1 MKETKEIAYGTLSPR
16 NQVCTE
22 TKQNNKK
29 KLQRTQKNSLIRRY
43 FVVDQQER
51 YWISAMQIPRLINIT
66 DSLYVLPK
74 IEAFS

>member
-1 MKETKEIAYGTLSPR
+1 MGHFHQETRYV
-16 NQVCTE
+16 Q
-22 TKQNNKK
+22 KQNKTIKK
-29 KLQRTQKNSLIRRY
+29 KLQRIQKNSLIRRY